1 VRNTILGLLCLAA
14 AGASASV
21 RADTYP
27 PTTVLIGEI
36 SQSIV
41 NNQCYIVRGGGA
53 FLRNGG
59 ANRAFVAIPEMTAAG
74 YQLDGRITLV
84 FTSATAGTTAV
95 NYAAAYPATIQAA
108 SFQNYNQSYNTAAKT
123 LAVHFTLN
131 FPDCTLPVNA
141 TFASP

>member
-1 VRNTILGLLCLAA
+1 LAA

-27 PTTVLIGEI
+27 PTTVLIGEV
-36 SQSIV
+36 SQSV
-41 NNQCYIVRGGGA
+41 VSNQCYVIRGAGA
-53 FLRNGG
+53 FLRNGS
-59 ANRAFVAIPEMTAAG
+59 AKKAFIAIPEMTAAG

-84 FTSATAGTTAV
+84 FTSATGGTTAV
-95 NYAAAYPATIQAA
+95 NYAAAYPTTIQAA
-108 SFQNYNQSYNTAAKT
+108 SFQNYNQSYNIAAKT

-131 FPDCTLPVNA
+131 FPDCALPVNA

>member
-1 VRNTILGLLCLAA
+1 MAVT
-14 AGASASV
+14 AG
-21 RADTYP
+21 ADTYP

-36 SQSIV
+36 SQSV
-41 NNQCYIVRGGGA
+41 VSNQCYIARGAGA

-59 ANRAFVAIPEMTAAG
+59 ANKAFIVIPEMTAAG
-74 YQLDGRITLV
+74 YQLNGRITLV
-84 FTSATAGTTAV
+84 FTSATGGTTAV
-95 NYAAAYPATIQAA
+95 NYAAAYPAAIQAA
-108 SFQNYNQSYNTAAKT
+108 PFQSYNQTYNVAAKT